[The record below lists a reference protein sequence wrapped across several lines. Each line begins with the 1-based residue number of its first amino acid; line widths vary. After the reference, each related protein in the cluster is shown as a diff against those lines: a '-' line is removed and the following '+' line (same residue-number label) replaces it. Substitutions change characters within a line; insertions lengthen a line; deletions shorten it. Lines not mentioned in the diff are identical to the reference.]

1 MASNEQRLA
10 LGYWCAE
17 MHKYE
22 HRRFRLLPEAFLRP
36 AYWGTSAQCGDR
48 TQERL
53 HEFDY
58 RN

>member
-1 MASNEQRLA
+1 MATKNQRVELEF
-10 LGYWCAE
+10 WCAE

-36 AYWGTSAQCGDR
+36 AYSGTSAECRDR

-58 RN
+58 RK